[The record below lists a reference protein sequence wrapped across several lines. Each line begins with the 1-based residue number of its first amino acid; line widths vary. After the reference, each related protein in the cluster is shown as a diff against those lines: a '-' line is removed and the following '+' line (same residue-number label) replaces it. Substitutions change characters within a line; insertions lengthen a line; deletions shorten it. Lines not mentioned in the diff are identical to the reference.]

1 MERIKLMQTKML
13 KLLIVKKLNKM
24 YLVNTMENQ
33 IEKVLIL
40 AELLVINENN
50 YSVLNKMIKNTMK
63 VC

>member
-50 YSVLNKMIKNTMK
+50 YSVLNKMI
-63 VC
+63 